1 MSAASTV
8 QPPERPGHES
18 RVKMDL
24 RVFSGM
30 HAGAEVRLPERG
42 ILMIGQA
49 DDCDLIISDPGIAP
63 HHCVLTLIGDQVLL
77 RTLEGHVDIE
87 GTDWGSGN
95 MALEHFAVV
104 RLGEVTLAVGPHWS
118 ERWRQLAGE
127 DVPADEDEEQ
137 LTKRR
142 KRVLLM
148 SGLLLVVAAL
158 VLFGGWHLMRQ
169 PTPVA
174 QGIDSDLAQAR
185 DIIKAMSL
193 PRVAASEDGSGILV
207 LRGEVDTARQLTAL
221 KQHIKDAGLM
231 ADLRVR
237 DRDSVVKAVHDIFSV
252 NGHEVRVHMEKDG
265 WEVAVGGHFGGA
277 DLDRIKHNV
286 LASADMQHLNDDML
300 KRLRLGLVDY
310 DAHAKPPPK
319 QDPNKVI
326 ERVYVSKDMAYV
338 VTHDGSHYYP
348 GSTLPQGG
356 VFETAYPDGTIV
368 LKRDGRYMQLTK
380 ATRYRTLAP
389 LDTHA
394 GQPMPAPASSLPVAV
409 PLEEAG
415 PGETTPGAHEI
426 VPISSKLA
434 GKSHHVH

>member
-8 QPPERPGHES
+8 QPPEHSGHES

-24 RVFSGM
+24 RVFTGM

-95 MALEHFAVV
+95 LALEHFAVV

-127 DVPADEDEEQ
+127 DVPVDEDEEQ
-137 LTKRR
+137 LAKRR
-142 KRVLLM
+142 KRVLLI
-148 SGLLLVVAAL
+148 SGLLLAVAAL
-158 VLFGGWHLMRQ
+158 VLFGGWQLMRQ

-174 QGIDSDLAQAR
+174 QGIDTNLAKAR

-193 PRVAASEDGSGILV
+193 PRVAASENGNGVLV
-207 LRGEVDTARQLTAL
+207 LRGEVDTSQQLTTL
-221 KQHIKDAGLM
+221 KQRIRDAGLM

-237 DRDSVVKAVHDIFSV
+237 DRAGVAKAVHDIFSV
-252 NGHEVRVHMEKDG
+252 NGHQVRVQVEKDG
-265 WEVAVGGHFGGA
+265 WEVVVGGHFGGE
-277 DLDRIKHNV
+277 DLDKIKQSV
-286 LASADMQHLNDDML
+286 LATTDMQNLNDDML

-310 DAHAKPPPK
+310 DAKAKPPPEP
-319 QDPNKVI
+319 DPDKVI

-368 LKRDGRYMQLTK
+368 LKRDGRYMQRTR
-380 ATRYRTLAP
+380 ATRYRTLEP

-394 GQPMPAPASSLPVAV
+394 GQPVPAPTSSLPVAV
-409 PLEEAG
+409 PLEGAGSGEA
-415 PGETTPGAHEI
+415 TPGAHEI